1 MRRIPFRP
9 TGAPAEDAAADALA
23 ERPSKSQ
30 RKREMAAMQT
40 LGASLLRLS
49 AAELARIEL
58 PEKLREAIAE
68 AARIGSHEARRRHL
82 QYIGR
87 LMRQVDPEPLRAAI
101 DDATGASK
109 QAVALMHRCERLRDR
124 LLADDAAL
132 AEVVAELPG
141 ADVQQLRSTIRAAR
155 REHEQGRPPK
165 HARAL
170 YRWLH
175 RQYSQPPQGGDRH
188 ESAASAAG

>member
-1 MRRIPFRP
+1 MIQKTP
-9 TGAPAEDAAADALA
+9 TAPPPAEQAAT

-30 RKREMAAMQT
+30 RKREMTALQD
-40 LGASLLRLS
+40 LGESLLRLT
-49 AAELARIEL
+49 AAELARLDL
-58 PEKLREAIAE
+58 PEALREAIGGM
-68 AARIGSHEARRRHL
+68 ARIGSHEARRRHR
-82 QYIGR
+82 QYIGK

-101 DDATGASK
+101 EDATGESK
-109 QAVALMHRCERLRDR
+109 QAVALMHRCERLRDA

-132 AEVVAELPG
+132 DAVLAELPG

-165 HARAL
+165 HVRQL

-175 RQYSQPPQGGDRH
+175 EQYARKAH
-188 ESAASAAG
+188 AS